1 VGIGCVYKL
10 RTGYVPRRVGK
21 CSNYVTYVQS
31 PISYPVVDLRMESTM
46 PESVFTL
53 HDGANLL
60 GIHATKE
67 SAETWSREAT
77 PPYPD
82 ATVTEWCVEDF
93 A

>member
-1 VGIGCVYKL
+1 
-10 RTGYVPRRVGK
+10 
-21 CSNYVTYVQS
+21 
-31 PISYPVVDLRMESTM
+31 MESTM